1 MKNNFYDLILVG
13 NGPSGINFLSA
24 LEGIN
29 HNLSVAH
36 INSNMND
43 NSSQKDPFK
52 NLTFNSNQ
60 SKYTWKYQNKNADSE
75 DDEGFF
81 NYVIFNTGGL
91 TSAWGAGCCKYLKND
106 IGVNI
111 NLAPYYLELDRH
123 IEIINYTN
131 NDLDMYLGDFSNF
144 KKILSIK
151 YFHSPFKAIKYGYAM
166 KAIYLKPHIK
176 KNVKGC
182 NLCEGCNVYC
192 FNNAI
197 YNAGND
203 YINITSNSINKI
215 ENSYVLSIEK
225 KGKFYFTKIQ
235 NFENKKTQILKCS
248 KLVFAAGTI
257 NTTKILI
264 KYLYNI
270 DAKISSRPVKHN
282 EVIRGVFFN
291 LYRHKKIAQPVGTN
305 IANTNFNKLSSY
317 TTIVFGSHVACSDL
331 MSVLPFKNFLLL
343 KLLKK
348 IKKYIIITLTFYPS
362 ETSTTSIQLHKLN
375 KFKFVSKGKNIFY
388 LLYSLSPFILSSIL
402 NLIIPIFFQK
412 LKPGSDLHHGGTF
425 PIGKLANVNTSKYC
439 ELNNHPN
446 LYIIDGSWLPRISE
460 KPHTYTLM
468 ANARRI
474 AKHIAKEGKN

>member
-1 MKNNFYDLILVG
+1 MQNNIFDLILVG
-13 NGPSGINFLSA
+13 NGPSGINFLST
-24 LEGIN
+24 LDEIN
-29 HNLSVAH
+29 HNLNVAH
-36 INSNMND
+36 INSNIID
-43 NSSQKDPFK
+43 DSHQIDPFK
-52 NLTFNSNQ
+52 NLAFNSNQ
-60 SKYTWKYQNKNADSE
+60 ANYTWKYLNKTKVPD

-81 NYVIFNTGGL
+81 NYVVFNTGGL
-91 TSAWGAGCCKYLKND
+91 SSAWGAGCCQYTNDD
-106 IGVNI
+106 IGMNI
-111 NLAPYYLELDRH
+111 DLTPYYLELDSD
-123 IEIINYTN
+123 IEIINYAN
-131 NDLDMYLGDFSNF
+131 NDLDMYLGDFSRF

-151 YFHSPFKAIKYGYAM
+151 YFQSPFKTIKYGYAM
-166 KAIYLKPHIK
+166 KAIYSKAHIT

-192 FNNAI
+192 FNNSI
-197 YNAGND
+197 YNAGSN
-203 YINITSNSINKI
+203 YKNLSSNSLKKI
-215 ENSYVLSIEK
+215 ENSYVLSVEK
-225 KGKFYFTKIQ
+225 KGKFYFTKIK
-235 NFENKKTQILKCS
+235 NFKNKKTQILKCT

-257 NTTKILI
+257 NTTKILL
-264 KYLYNI
+264 KYLHTI
-270 DAKISSRPVKHN
+270 DATISSRPVKHN

-291 LYRHKKIAQPVGTN
+291 LYRHKKIAQPVGTD

-331 MSVLPFKNFLLL
+331 LSILPFKNFLLV

-348 IKKYIIITLTFYPS
+348 IKKYLIFTLTFYPS
-362 ETSTTSIQLHKLN
+362 ETSTTSIQLNKLN
-375 KFKFVSKGKNIFY
+375 KFKFESKGKNIFY
-388 LLYSLSPFILSSIL
+388 LIYSLSPFILSSIL

-425 PIGKLANVNTSKYC
+425 PIGKLANINTSEYC

-446 LYIIDGSWLPRISE
+446 LYIIDGSWLPRIPE